1 MKLQQKH
8 RKIMGVVVLSA
19 ALTLGVICMDFIA
32 PMSVQVWADTTIA
45 GSWIQASDGRWW
57 YRHADG
63 SYTKSNWEFINGYWY
78 YFDASGWMVTGWCKI
93 SEKWYYLSPAGKS
106 PYIEGQRVTGWLNDG
121 GRWYYLNPT
130 ATSTYQEG
138 EMLVGWQKIK
148 GTWYYLNPTA
158 NTTYKEGQMV
168 TGWLTLNGK
177 KYYLAS
183 DGAMLTG
190 VVIMDGI
197 KYTFASS
204 GELQS
209 QETMNSATGGDL
221 IAKKALESIT
231 TPYVWGGKSLSTG
244 CDNAGFVYA
253 VMAACNKSVPETM
266 EQQQSVGISVQRT
279 ELEAGDIVFY
289 EGDRKMVAIYLGQN
303 RVIYA
308 ASPRWGVRITTL
320 DHPGK
325 PYAYRRV

>member
-45 GSWIQASDGRWW
+45 GSWIQASDGRW
-57 YRHADG
+57 
-63 SYTKSNWEFINGYWY
+63 
-78 YFDASGWMVTGWCKI
+78 
-93 SEKWYYLSPAGKS
+93 
-106 PYIEGQRVTGWLNDG
+106 
-121 GRWYYLNPT
+121 YYLNPT
-130 ATSTYQEG
+130 ATGTYQEG

-197 KYTFASS
+197 KYNFASS

-244 CDNAGFVYA
+244 CDNDGFVYA

-289 EGDRKMVAIYLGQN
+289 GSVK
-303 RVIYA
+303 
-308 ASPRWGVRITTL
+308 
-320 DHPGK
+320 
-325 PYAYRRV
+325 

>member
-1 MKLQQKH
+1 
-8 RKIMGVVVLSA
+8 
-19 ALTLGVICMDFIA
+19 
-32 PMSVQVWADTTIA
+32 
-45 GSWIQASDGRWW
+45 
-57 YRHADG
+57 
-63 SYTKSNWEFINGYWY
+63 
-78 YFDASGWMVTGWCKI
+78 
-93 SEKWYYLSPAGKS
+93 
-106 PYIEGQRVTGWLNDG
+106 
-121 GRWYYLNPT
+121 
-130 ATSTYQEG
+130 
-138 EMLVGWQKIK
+138 
-148 GTWYYLNPTA
+148 
-158 NTTYKEGQMV
+158 MV

-197 KYTFASS
+197 KYNFASS

-244 CDNAGFVYA
+244 CDNDGFVYA

-266 EQQQSVGISVQRT
+266 EQQQSVGISVQKT